1 MEEKDFPWLC
11 KLLATSKARI
21 NIPETLLYH
30 SDMLESWIYP
40 DSTGGLRKHPP
51 GEEGIKTMID
61 ACKYFASKSPPVL
74 SSTPVCY
81 LISKTAR
88 FTVETHLIDALPD
101 RRDLFQLVYA
111 VQDYRQPK
119 LPAVYWHFYHVLFEP
134 GQGYVSSFHRLRNG
148 VKEAETSP
156 RLLHKVKDSVRVIM
170 SVVEE
175 TRQKRVLELG
185 LEVVIDE
192 DNGLWIMGAKMCTI
206 APPGFTSLPNQPTV
220 SKEKAVK
227 LAAKPALIS
236 FNKERSRGSKSS
248 PNLLHKLT
256 FKRGQLRSVDSNLNS
271 PLRILSPSYSRDS
284 LAEPSSSDAQETIP
298 QASDPKASLSTL
310 KTKSFAVKNTRYEKL
325 FHPNFQEMLLLQY
338 AKKAGIVSFDYNQVA
353 QEVFYE
359 EQDAGLNDTAE
370 SPSKVPRRPTQMKN
384 EVQMAFE
391 ASVSDSSIDEGS
403 MSSLESDH
411 SEVEIEHLP
420 PINKPP
426 IKRFNVTKRQLYAK
440 GAREGLAAALK
451 PVLSERKLN
460 PRPKSYLEGSSLTA
474 RDFARP

>member
-30 SDMLESWIYP
+30 SDVLESWIYP
-40 DSTGGLRKHPP
+40 DSTGGLRKHSP
-51 GEEGIKTMID
+51 GEEGIKTMVD

-74 SSTPVCY
+74 CSTPVCY
-81 LISKTAR
+81 LISKSSR

-101 RRDLFQLVYA
+101 RRDLFQRVYA

-119 LPAVYWHFYHVLFEP
+119 LPAAYWHFYHVLFEP

-148 VKEAETSP
+148 VKEVETSP

-192 DNGLWIMGAKMCTI
+192 DNGLWIMGAKVCTI
-206 APPGFTSLPNQPTV
+206 ASPGFTSLPSQLTV
-220 SKEKAVK
+220 SSKEKATK
-227 LAAKPALIS
+227 LAGKPALNPS
-236 FNKERSRGSKSS
+236 NKPSRGSKSN

-256 FKRGQLRSVDSNLNS
+256 FKRGQLRCVDSNLNS

-284 LAEPSSSDAQETIP
+284 LAEPISSEAQETVIP
-298 QASDPKASLSTL
+298 ASDPKASLSTL
-310 KTKSFAVKNTRYEKL
+310 KTKSFAVKIPRCERL

-338 AKKAGIVSFDYNQVA
+338 AKKAGIVNFDYNQIA

-384 EVQMAFE
+384 EVLLAFE
-391 ASVSDSSIDEGS
+391 ADVSDSSIDEGS
-403 MSSLESDH
+403 MSSLESDQ
-411 SEVEIEHLP
+411 SEMEIEHLP
-420 PINKPP
+420 PIVKTP

-440 GAREGLAAALK
+440 GAREGLAASLK
-451 PVLSERKLN
+451 PVLSERKLH
-460 PRPKSYLEGSSLTA
+460 PRPKSYLEGSMTA
-474 RDFARP
+474 RDFSRP